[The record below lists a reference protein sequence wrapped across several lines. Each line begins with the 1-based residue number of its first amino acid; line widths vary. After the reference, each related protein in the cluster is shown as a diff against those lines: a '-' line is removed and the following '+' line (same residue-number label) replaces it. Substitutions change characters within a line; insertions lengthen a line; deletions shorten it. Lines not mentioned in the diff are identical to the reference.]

1 MANQFTNTGFAT
13 ILPRQT
19 QGVYNTLLWGK
30 RQAQENKEFQVKQRA
45 AVDDFNYKVFK
56 DYSNLDFKGMDGNH
70 KAVLKDMASG
80 YMSTALEAYKQARQQ
95 GVKLDP
101 TALEKIKSDTY
112 AARDIMLSHQQ
123 GMQELNQLYKQ
134 NPDLY
139 SEDMLKDAF
148 SQMYKTDE
156 EGKIDVNSPNLDY
169 SAQDLKKLASDPKYV
184 NYGYGVNK
192 FVEDMGKTISSKFST
207 FKDPNSGEFFDREED
222 FESYKRLVEM
232 GENGRPKISEKT
244 GLPIFKDSQ
253 AVLAEMAISPDPEI
267 QASYKALLHNAE
279 QQGIS
284 AVDLLDK
291 ELAPMR
297 TSDLKK
303 QDNTRIA
310 RTTGSKKKEEAP
322 NTFNLVQGGSGEFE
336 SNGRRFTSD
345 SMPMPGTLKNVPIE
359 DKVSGK
365 TETKKGTLEGLEY
378 DPDTLEKSFVF
389 TIPGLSQGEY
399 KKVYIPLSDEK
410 TMATVLNM
418 LDDDSPEE
426 REILNAIDTFKEK
439 GELKSLGYKEDLP
452 MEALKMVDQIR
463 YAGNYEKQEK
473 GSNEQTLEVIKS
485 IGEEYGFDVSDI
497 VPERSVWAKSIKIGD
512 KSYSTENDAQEIA
525 NILLERIKQAN
536 PIQGEI
542 PTTADNL

>member
-192 FVEDMGKTISSKFST
+192 FVENMGKTISSKFST

-310 RTTGSKKKEEAP
+310 RTTGS
-322 NTFNLVQGGSGEFE
+322 NGGTSSKRGAFE
-336 SNGRRFTSD
+336 SADVEYKPNNDMALRSGVGLVKGKKWAMPDLVRGMNIQIDGEALEADFQGIVPTENGYQFEFSRKTSPSTEELAQD
-345 SMPMPGTLKNVPIE
+345 PANSEKRLRTVRVPLTDASTEKAIINALSGNEKKAFEKTLSEAKSAKIETSPISKQTT
-359 DKVSGK
+359 DKFASTVTSLLKSGDY
-365 TETKKGTLEGLEY
+365 EILTKELNKIGLEEGE
-378 DPDTLEKSFVF
+378 DFEVKQKSWWEPSSSRGINIDGVF
-389 TIPGLSQGEY
+389 YSA
-399 KKVYIPLSDEK
+399 SDKDKLAKAISNKINPE
-410 TMATVLNM
+410 
-418 LDDDSPEE
+418 LD
-426 REILNAIDTFKEK
+426 
-439 GELKSLGYKEDLP
+439 
-452 MEALKMVDQIR
+452 
-463 YAGNYEKQEK
+463 
-473 GSNEQTLEVIKS
+473 
-485 IGEEYGFDVSDI
+485 
-497 VPERSVWAKSIKIGD
+497 W
-512 KSYSTENDAQEIA
+512 
-525 NILLERIKQAN
+525 
-536 PIQGEI
+536 
-542 PTTADNL
+542 